1 MQQMCHPHMKA
12 WLRGSMPCLPLVAM
26 PMGIAVAGADTVYLA
41 QQQNVMAAPQPTSV
55 APRMGMVTTNL
66 VVAQID
72 QQRDV
77 MAAPQPA
84 SVAPPMGMVM
94 ANPVTAQIDQQR
106 NPLIGTE
113 ANRYQ
118 LSLTLI
124 DDL

>member
-1 MQQMCHPHMKA
+1 
-12 WLRGSMPCLPLVAM
+12 
-26 PMGIAVAGADTVYLA
+26 
-41 QQQNVMAAPQPTSV
+41 
-55 APRMGMVTTNL
+55 MGMVTTNL

-77 MAAPQPA
+77 MAAQQPA
-84 SVAPPMGMVM
+84 SVAPPMGMVTT
-94 ANPVTAQIDQQR
+94 NPVTAQIDQQR
-106 NPLIGTE
+106 NPLIETE